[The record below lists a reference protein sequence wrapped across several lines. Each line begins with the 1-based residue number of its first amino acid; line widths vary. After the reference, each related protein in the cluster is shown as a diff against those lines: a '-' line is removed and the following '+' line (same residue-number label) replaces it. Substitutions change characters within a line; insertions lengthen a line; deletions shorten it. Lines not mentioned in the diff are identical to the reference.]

1 MIPKEL
7 IYDTDLDKNR
17 AIVFSY
23 FAIKRGFDDTVGFSC
38 DSVVKWC
45 GYKHNYNKNRINEQI
60 TTALTKLDDGGY
72 VNISND
78 INRNNYNEAKI
89 NQDKFDIIPQF
100 ALVYV
105 DEVNKIRDF
114 KKYTK
119 DVVKMNTSILLLVLS
134 YIRVNMLRRQDKYI
148 GEESDKP
155 EFCYRMYIDIEKD
168 IGISSRYIS
177 RAVKIL
183 NELDLIVSESMP
195 RWRDENDNWHTEVT
209 LFVNKYRRKKST
221 EKLDGNYDY
230 KQELE
235 WGKEYVIKKKYLNK
249 KFDQEI

>member
-1 MIPKEL
+1 
-7 IYDTDLDKNR
+7 
-17 AIVFSY
+17 
-23 FAIKRGFDDTVGFSC
+23 
-38 DSVVKWC
+38 
-45 GYKHNYNKNRINEQI
+45 
-60 TTALTKLDDGGY
+60 
-72 VNISND
+72 
-78 INRNNYNEAKI
+78 
-89 NQDKFDIIPQF
+89 
-100 ALVYV
+100 
-105 DEVNKIRDF
+105 
-114 KKYTK
+114 
-119 DVVKMNTSILLLVLS
+119 
-134 YIRVNMLRRQDKYI
+134 
-148 GEESDKP
+148 
-155 EFCYRMYIDIEKD
+155 MYIDIEKD

-195 RWRDENDNWHTEVT
+195 RWRDKNDNWHTEVT